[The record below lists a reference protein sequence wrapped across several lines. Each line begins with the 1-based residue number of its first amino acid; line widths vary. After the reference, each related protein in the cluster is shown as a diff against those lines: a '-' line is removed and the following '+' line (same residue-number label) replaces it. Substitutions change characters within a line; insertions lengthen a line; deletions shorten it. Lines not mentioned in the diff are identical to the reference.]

1 MHIRVNQ
8 GIFYKDPMSS
18 KLGRSLLTEG
28 VTMIDTLGLELFTF
42 KKLADLLKTTE
53 SSVYRYFKNKHFML
67 LYLINWYWGW
77 TEQQLLA
84 QVEKTGDP
92 EERLRQALEIFIRKP
107 SPEYVTGPAP
117 FFDVL
122 TLERVVIAESAKG
135 FLTKEIEEEY
145 GEGFFTPYRRLCT
158 HLAEI
163 LLAINTTYPYP
174 STLSSTIME
183 GIVHQKFL
191 SRHMPALTEARRR
204 NDILLKCYMD
214 MVMRTVGPH

>member
-18 KLGRSLLTEG
+18 KLGRSLLTDG
-28 VTMIDTLGLELFTF
+28 VGMIDTLGLELFTF

-77 TEQQLLA
+77 TEQQLLTRI
-84 QVEKTGDP
+84 ENTSDP
-92 EERLRQALEIFIRKP
+92 EEKLQQILEIFIRKP
-107 SPEYVTGPAP
+107 SPEYITGPTP

-158 HLAEI
+158 HLAGV
-163 LLAINTTYPYP
+163 LLAINPTYPYP
-174 STLSSTIME
+174 ATLSSTILE

-204 NDILLKCYMD
+204 NDTLLRCYMD
-214 MVMRTVGPH
+214 MIMRTVGHP